1 MREICFIV
9 STDEPGD
16 FFDSGNRALPDMLEC
31 DSDMNPTF
39 QPIAGPAD
47 PVEISAEIAQ
57 LAKRGPLASQGRLD
71 VFLAAAWEIP
81 AILHEIGRLREVA
94 FRAVGE
100 GTGKALDLDPFDA
113 SYLHLFL
120 WDREAGK
127 VAGGYRLGCTDVLLA
142 AGGPGALYTST
153 LFHFEQ
159 PFLDYLRPALEL
171 GRSFVAPEYQKSIHP
186 LALLWRGIGRFV
198 AERPRYARLFG
209 PVSISSDYTAASQDL
224 IVRFLRD
231 RRQDEAMSRWVHP
244 LHPYGGLPEGSG
256 ISACLQSIEE
266 VSAAVAAAEPDH
278 KGVPVLLRQY
288 LKLNATLLEF
298 NVDPDFS
305 DVLDALVLVDLRQ
318 APAAVLARYMG
329 EAGYDSFMRAA
340 MRRVA

>member
-1 MREICFIV
+1 MPI
-9 STDEPGD
+9 P
-16 FFDSGNRALPDMLEC
+16 PQ
-31 DSDMNPTF
+31 MNASF
-39 QPIAGPAD
+39 QTIAEPAD
-47 PVEISAEIAQ
+47 PVEVLAEISD
-57 LAKRGPLASQGRLD
+57 LNRRGPLASQGKLD

-81 AILHEIGRLREVA
+81 CVLHEIGRLREVS

-100 GTGKALDLDPFDA
+100 GTGKPLDLDSFDA

-142 AGGPGALYTST
+142 AGGPTALYTST
-153 LFHFEQ
+153 LFRFEQ
-159 PFLDYLRPALEL
+159 PFLDFLKPGLEL

-209 PVSISSDYTAASQDL
+209 PVSISSDYSAASQDL

-231 RRQDEAMSRWVHP
+231 RRQDDTMSRWVHP
-244 LHPYGGLPEGSG
+244 YHPYGRLPEESG
-256 ISACLQSIEE
+256 ISARLQSIEE
-266 VSAAVAAAEPDH
+266 VSAAVAATEPDR

-318 APAAVLARYMG
+318 APAAVLSRYMG
-329 EAGYDSFMRAA
+329 EEGYRSFLGAA
-340 MRRVA
+340 MPKVA